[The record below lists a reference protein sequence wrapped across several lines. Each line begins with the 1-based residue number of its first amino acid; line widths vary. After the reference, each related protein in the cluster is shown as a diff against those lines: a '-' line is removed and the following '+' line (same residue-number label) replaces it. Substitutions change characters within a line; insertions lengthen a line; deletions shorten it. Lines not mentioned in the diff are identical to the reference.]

1 MRFANLAGRAVIVAD
16 DGAVDVHTASDG
28 RFGPSVVDCYD
39 QWDALVAWAA
49 TCTAA
54 PTPYDPAQLGAPSP
68 SPRQSIGIGLN
79 YAKHAAEG
87 GIPVPEYPT
96 TFTKFPTCIAGPNEP
111 VELPSQN
118 VDWEVELVVVIGRR
132 AHKVGRADAWSHVAG
147 LTVGQDISER
157 KVQMRQPVPQFN
169 LGKSFPGFGPTGPW
183 LVTPDELANPDDLA
197 LGCTVNGETMQD
209 SRTSDLIFS
218 VPVLIEELSGIIPL
232 LPGDVIF
239 TGTPEGVGMARKPPR
254 FLAPGDVIV
263 STIEGIGSI
272 TTRLVAGS

>member
-1 MRFANLAGRAVIVAD
+1 MRFANLDGRAVIVTD
-16 DGAVDVHTASDG
+16 EGAVDIHKASDG
-28 RFGPSVVDCYD
+28 RFGPSPADCYHE
-39 QWDALVAWAA
+39 WEALLAWAA
-49 TCTAA
+49 TCDAA
-54 PTPYDPAQLGAPSP
+54 ASPFDHAQLGAPSP
-68 SPRQSIGIGLN
+68 HPRQSIGIGLN

-87 GIPVPEYPT
+87 GIPVPEFPT
-96 TFTKFPTCIAGPNEP
+96 TFTKFPTSIAGPNDA
-111 VELPSQN
+111 VELPSAS

-147 LTVGQDISER
+147 LTIGQDISER
-157 KVQMRQPVPQFN
+157 KVQMRPPVPQFN

-197 LGCTVNGETMQD
+197 LGCTVNGEQMQD

-263 STIEGIGSI
+263 STIEGIGSM